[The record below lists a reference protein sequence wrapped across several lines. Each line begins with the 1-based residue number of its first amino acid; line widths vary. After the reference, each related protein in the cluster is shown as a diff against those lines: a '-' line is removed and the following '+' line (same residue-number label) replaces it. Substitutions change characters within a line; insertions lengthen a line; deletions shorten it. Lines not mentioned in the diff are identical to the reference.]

1 MYYRYCRYLHSMVKH
16 FSFQG
21 GAIHDIKNKNKEN
34 KIKSPKK
41 HQKKPKHAFPKRWRK
56 GRKKG
61 RKWGRQKWKGR
72 NGRRGRR
79 GHRRGKK
86 WRNQKINGKPRKQFN
101 RRSLPLTMKVTSETS
116 TVVNMS
122 TTSATKD
129 VKKWEIINGTLVPS
143 AKYMDEMLHSWCILE
158 LIILILY
165 NW

>member
-1 MYYRYCRYLHSMVKH
+1 MVKH
-16 FSFQG
+16 FSFEG
-21 GAIHDIKNKNKEN
+21 GGIHDITNKNKEK

-41 HQKKPKHAFPKRWRK
+41 HQKKPKHVFPKRWRK

-86 WRNQKINGKPRKQFN
+86 RRNQKINGKPRKEFN
-101 RRSLPLTMKVTSETS
+101 RRFLPLTMKVTSETS

-143 AKYMDEMLHSWCILE
+143 AKYMDEMLHS
-158 LIILILY
+158 
-165 NW
+165 